1 MIEKW
6 NERFASSD
14 YFYGTE
20 PNEFFKAELLRIPVA
35 GKALLLG
42 DGEGRNSVF
51 AAANG
56 WDVTAIDWS
65 ETAKSKAE
73 ALAKLSGITIR
84 YDVADL
90 RMYDPGENQYDL
102 IGLIFVHL
110 DEIDKSTLHE
120 KIVRALKPG
129 GRVVI
134 EVYDIEQLKRTS
146 GGPKDPALLYT
157 LEEVATDFIG
167 LDFDTFAKS
176 TVFLNEGPGHKGEAE
191 VIRFTGIKQSPEQV

>member
-6 NERFASSD
+6 NERFASAD

-20 PNEFFKAELLRIPVA
+20 PNEYFKTELLKIQIA

-51 AAANG
+51 AASNG
-56 WDVTAIDWS
+56 WEVTAVDWS
-65 ETAKSKAE
+65 EAAKSKAE
-73 ALAKLSGITIR
+73 ALAGLSGVTVR

-90 RMYDPGENQYDL
+90 RSYDPGENQYDL

-110 DEIDKSTLHE
+110 DEVDKPILHE
-120 KIVRALKPG
+120 KIIRALKPG
-129 GRVVI
+129 GRVII

-157 LEEVATDFIG
+157 LEEIATDFIG
-167 LDFDTFAKS
+167 LEFETFMKS
-176 TVFLNEGPGHKGEAE
+176 TIFLNEGPGHKGEAE
-191 VIRFTGIKQSPEQV
+191 VIRFTGIKQSVEQV